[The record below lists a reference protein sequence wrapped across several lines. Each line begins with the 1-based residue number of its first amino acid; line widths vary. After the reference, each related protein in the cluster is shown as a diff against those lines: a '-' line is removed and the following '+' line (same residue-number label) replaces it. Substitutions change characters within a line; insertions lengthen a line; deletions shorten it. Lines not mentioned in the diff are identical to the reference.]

1 MFPEPFPAGAS
12 FVVLVVGRPASG
24 KSTISATISDRWD
37 LPLVSKDELKEV
49 LFDWLGVEDRAWS
62 VRLGRAAFALLD
74 HVIELQLRTGR
85 PFVVDAAY
93 SAEFENEKF
102 QKWQAR
108 FGFTAVQIHC
118 TASSQELLR
127 RYRQRAVDGTRH
139 PGHGDAEAFQEF
151 RDSLADGRAETLSLP
166 GPILQYDSEQ
176 PDSANTLLAELTRL
190 LPLSAR

>member
-1 MFPEPFPAGAS
+1 MSPEPLPAGTS

-37 LPLVSKDELKEV
+37 LPLVSKDALKEV
-49 LFDWLGVEDRAWS
+49 LFDSLGAETRAWS

-102 QKWQAR
+102 QKWQER
-108 FGFTAVQIHC
+108 FGFTAVQVHC
-118 TASSQELLR
+118 TASPQELLR
-127 RYRQRAVDGTRH
+127 RFRRRAADGTRH
-139 PGHGDAEAFQEF
+139 PCHCDAEAIEEF
-151 RDSLADGRAETLSLP
+151 RDSLEDGRGETLSLP
-166 GPILQYDSEQ
+166 GPVLQYDSEQ
-176 PDSANTLLAELTRL
+176 LDSAKTLLAELTRL